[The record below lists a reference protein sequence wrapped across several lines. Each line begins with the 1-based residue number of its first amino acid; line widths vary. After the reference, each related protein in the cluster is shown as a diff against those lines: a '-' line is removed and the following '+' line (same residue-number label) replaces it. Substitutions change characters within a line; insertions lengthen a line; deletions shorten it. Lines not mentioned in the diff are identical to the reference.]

1 MATQTQ
7 YYNLDK
13 PSYDEVADIEVINA
27 NMDKIDQQMR
37 NNADGVNFAK
47 GISSDAYDNS
57 KLYAVGDYCIYD
69 NKLYRCI
76 TAIESAEAFN
86 IAKWEQTTVGREVKQ
101 LNSNLSELSYGDA
114 SGNKNLFGGL
124 NFAKS
129 LKNAS
134 ANSVINETDKT
145 VTFDHNGTNGVIYSN
160 FKANTRYT
168 FFLKGKTIESGTN
181 NSMEITYTDDS
192 VTRIS
197 FSNTEVVNKIVSD
210 NGKSVKNLK
219 LSWYNANQTILYY
232 DYCGVFEGAVTE
244 SDFEPYIPSVK
255 MLAEEVNQQNE
266 SLEWQGL
273 TNVFDGQLQNGAYS
287 ESSGS
292 FVSLINNVCSVN
304 KIKCKA
310 GDMFSIKCD
319 ETLNTIY
326 AFFYS
331 DSAFISFTKITNTN
345 ELKTIAPNGTTY
357 AYIRLERDNYDIN
370 NVGEVY
376 VYINNSIE
384 QIKNDLSPKKI
395 ELQNVDERVT
405 IQDNGSFIINGF
417 AFVNLLVTFNETLQ
431 QWSNFVRLPRPKGGN
446 FTVYCE
452 NSVRLTIYSQ
462 DNLPG
467 DCGTY
472 ETVASGTEIRLL
484 VNYEVA

>member
-27 NMDKIDQQMR
+27 NFDKIDQQMR

-86 IAKWEQTTVGREVKQ
+86 IAKWEQTTVGKEVKQ
-101 LNSNLSELSYGDA
+101 LNSNLSQLEYSDVAG
-114 SGNKNLFGGL
+114 GKNLFDV
-124 NFAKS
+124 NNIVTENNIYAYVKFPMSDICIS
-129 LKNAS
+129 L
-134 ANSVINETDKT
+134 TDKDT
-145 VTFDHNGTNGVIYSN
+145 SVDISGIYLGMSVDEIPYSN
-160 FKANTRYT
+160 SITWDFIENGIINSKVATDFTYQKYYSLAIYPNTQDT
-168 FFLKGKTIESGTN
+168 IDKLLKRFNIQMEKGTQA
-181 NSMEITYTDDS
+181 TAY
-192 VTRIS
+192 
-197 FSNTEVVNKIVSD
+197 
-210 NGKSVKNLK
+210 
-219 LSWYNANQTILYY
+219 
-232 DYCGVFEGAVTE
+232 
-244 SDFEPYIPSVK
+244 EPYIPSVK
-255 MLAEEVNQQNE
+255 MLADEVNAQNE

-292 FVSLINNVCSVN
+292 FVSVINNVCSVN
-304 KIKCKA
+304 KIKCKS

-370 NVGEVY
+370 NVRKVY

-384 QIKNDLSPKKI
+384 QIKNDLGG
-395 ELQNVDERVT
+395 L
-405 IQDNGSFIINGF
+405 SF
-417 AFVNLLVTFNETLQ
+417 
-431 QWSNFVRLPRPKGGN
+431 
-446 FTVYCE
+446 
-452 NSVRLTIYSQ
+452 SV
-462 DNLPG
+462 
-467 DCGTY
+467 
-472 ETVASGTEIRLL
+472 SGTTLSITDGTNTWTLS
-484 VNYEVA
+484 N